1 MDAKQCIVR
10 STRIVVLCV
19 LFAFLLSGI
28 ALSAPQP
35 GDVLPKIK
43 LAKPAGADKLAYLG
57 LSGHGSFS
65 LADITAKIVI
75 IEFYSLYCPYCQAE
89 APNTVKL
96 YNDIQSDPALR
107 QAIKVIGIGVGN
119 SDYEV
124 AVFRDKYGIPF
135 PLFSDEEFATV
146 KELGLQFTPHF
157 IAVRIDGNGKAHVL
171 YSQSGSIGDPREF
184 LNKISHQ

>member
-1 MDAKQCIVR
+1 MDTKQFIAK
-10 STRIVVLCV
+10 STRITALCV
-19 LFAFLLSGI
+19 LFAFLLSGT

-35 GDVLPKIK
+35 GGVLPKIE
-43 LAKPAGADKLAYLG
+43 LAKPADAGKLAYLG
-57 LSGHGSFS
+57 LSGFGSFT
-65 LADITAKIVI
+65 LTDIAAKIVI

-96 YNDIQSDPALR
+96 YNDIKSDPALS
-107 QAIKVIGIGVGN
+107 KMVKLIGIGVGN

-124 AVFRDKYGIPF
+124 ALFRDKYGIPF

-146 KELGLQFTPHF
+146 KELGIQFTPHF
-157 IAVRIDGNGKAHVL
+157 VAVRIDEKGKARVL